1 MKEKLFIYAIA
12 SIVGLLYFPILY
24 CYLFSD
30 RRGLIDSD
38 VERWKAHQPQIY
50 KGIDSSIVSFLIT
63 ICLRPEFRK
72 QCIWRLGEGKDFVL
86 NKIYGNCSSLY
97 MERPARIG
105 KGLMIV
111 HGSGTVIGG
120 GAVIGDNLTIYQNA
134 TIGYQNGF
142 PTIGDNVFIGAGAVV
157 IGKIKVGDNVKI
169 GAGTVVVNDVPDNS
183 TVVGPKARVISRA
196 AQVWQNKLSEKC

>member
-38 VERWKAHQPQIY
+38 VERRKAHQPQIY

-72 QCIWRLGEGKDFVL
+72 QCIWRLGGVKTLFLTRYMAIAAPFIWKDLLV
-86 NKIYGNCSSLY
+86 
-97 MERPARIG
+97 
-105 KGLMIV
+105 
-111 HGSGTVIGG
+111 
-120 GAVIGDNLTIYQNA
+120 
-134 TIGYQNGF
+134 
-142 PTIGDNVFIGAGAVV
+142 
-157 IGKIKVGDNVKI
+157 
-169 GAGTVVVNDVPDNS
+169 
-183 TVVGPKARVISRA
+183 
-196 AQVWQNKLSEKC
+196 

>member
-1 MKEKLFIYAIA
+1 
-12 SIVGLLYFPILY
+12 
-24 CYLFSD
+24 
-30 RRGLIDSD
+30 
-38 VERWKAHQPQIY
+38 
-50 KGIDSSIVSFLIT
+50 
-63 ICLRPEFRK
+63 
-72 QCIWRLGEGKDFVL
+72 
-86 NKIYGNCSSLY
+86 

-105 KGLMIV
+105 KGVMIV